1 MKMDYAQGEGDLEQW
16 EMLCITI
23 CEIKTPDKGDVLA
36 YDSIAYIKYR
46 RSNRESCDFVFGV
59 QNIGNSNVT
68 ECKI

>member
-1 MKMDYAQGEGDLEQW
+1 
-16 EMLCITI
+16 MLCITI